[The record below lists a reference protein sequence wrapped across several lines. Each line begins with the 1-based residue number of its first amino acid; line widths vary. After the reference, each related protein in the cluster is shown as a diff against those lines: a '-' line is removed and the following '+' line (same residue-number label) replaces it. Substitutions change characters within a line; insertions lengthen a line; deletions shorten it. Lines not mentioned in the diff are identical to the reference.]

1 MIYTEIQG
9 SRLSLVPFIKTRI
22 YHKTPNKN
30 CKNIFNRKEL
40 KVQNPSFSLAN
51 RFQSRYKTHPLIRQI
66 IPEKKINILSSKS
79 QIKKKNYRLTLPLQ
93 FVKIFLTSSSYICPR
108 FSSSSCE
115 LLGESSSF
123 DFLECV
129 SLAKNRF
136 CGSLFLWNMK
146 LAIVAVSFVIDS
158 SFFVQFLVI
167 LFVG

>member
-30 CKNIFNRKEL
+30 CKNIFNQKEL

-79 QIKKKNYRLTLPLQ
+79 QIKKKKLSFNFATTIRQNL
-93 FVKIFLTSSSYICPR
+93 
-108 FSSSSCE
+108 
-115 LLGESSSF
+115 F
-123 DFLECV
+123 DFL
-129 SLAKNRF
+129 
-136 CGSLFLWNMK
+136 FLY
-146 LAIVAVSFVIDS
+146 LPVF
-158 SFFVQFLVI
+158 QLQ
-167 LFVG
+167 LL

>member
-30 CKNIFNRKEL
+30 CKNIFNQKEL

-79 QIKKKNYRLTLPLQ
+79 QIKKKKLSFNFATTIRQNLLDFLFLYLPAFQLQ
-93 FVKIFLTSSSYICPR
+93 LLWIIGRKFLFWFLGVRFFGKKIDFAGDSSYGIWSWR
-108 FSSSSCE
+108 
-115 LLGESSSF
+115 
-123 DFLECV
+123 
-129 SLAKNRF
+129 
-136 CGSLFLWNMK
+136 
-146 LAIVAVSFVIDS
+146 
-158 SFFVQFLVI
+158 
-167 LFVG
+167 